1 MTNFTS
7 LYDQKTDIK
16 KWVNEILKKKVLTS
30 QETSRNFLSEIEDY
44 ENNLPN
50 LINECYQEHQKVN
63 SKIDQVDQR
72 LSQNIPQII
81 VDSSEIQQ
89 NTEVFQEKMNLISH
103 QLTQTE
109 KRTNKSFGSVYELNR
124 LLKRINECEEHLQRV
139 DKISKLQ
146 LELES
151 ILETNNFLAIAAK
164 LSELKSYLSG
174 TLSNIN
180 QFAQLDRD
188 CDQKI
193 NKVLSTVNPLLVQS
207 ISNSNTVFL
216 TIFKPF
222 FIYFDNYKEIERKI
236 IEEKITIPRT
246 KGLEIS
252 EIIDQ
257 IENSISVFFQILE
270 ESVDRCLRFTNGF
283 GIESL
288 IFTLEKVFVQF
299 VNSLSST
306 VEFLRIKVGL
316 EKKLFLEKSNKKN
329 LTSGSRNINQKRKNS
344 HSWDNC
350 GEALRLAKLF
360 NKFHKRM
367 KQFESILT
375 KKIYQKNDELFGKTE
390 ITDPLSIALIN
401 FDEKKYSIINFFNR
415 TKSK

>member
-1 MTNFTS
+1 MTNFTG
-7 LYDQKTDIK
+7 LYDQKTNIK

-30 QETSRNFLSEIEDY
+30 QETSRNFLSTIEDY

-63 SKIDQVDQR
+63 TKIDQVDQR
-72 LSQNIPQII
+72 LSQSIPQII
-81 VDSSEIQQ
+81 VGSSEIQQ
-89 NTEVFQEKMNLISH
+89 NTEKFQEKMNLISQ

-151 ILETNNFLAIAAK
+151 ILETNNFLEIAAK

-207 ISNSNTVFL
+207 ISNSNTG
-216 TIFKPF
+216 K
-222 FIYFDNYKEIERKI
+222 KI
-236 IEEKITIPRT
+236 I
-246 KGLEIS
+246 S
-252 EIIDQ
+252 
-257 IENSISVFFQILE
+257 NYSSFFY
-270 ESVDRCLRFTNGF
+270 SDFP
-283 GIESL
+283 
-288 IFTLEKVFVQF
+288 
-299 VNSLSST
+299 
-306 VEFLRIKVGL
+306 IK
-316 EKKLFLEKSNKKN
+316 
-329 LTSGSRNINQKRKNS
+329 KRK
-344 HSWDNC
+344 
-350 GEALRLAKLF
+350 L
-360 NKFHKRM
+360 
-367 KQFESILT
+367 
-375 KKIYQKNDELFGKTE
+375 
-390 ITDPLSIALIN
+390 
-401 FDEKKYSIINFFNR
+401 
-415 TKSK
+415 